1 VCPWP
6 LVPGAQ
12 ALEYN
17 TLERLLLV
25 TSLSIVLA
33 GMAFE
38 GGISAGA
45 HTTLTVLVV
54 AVLVIAVALFLLKM
68 MWELRS
74 SALATL
80 SARRGGKPRAA
91 GGGGGATA
99 PVAPVVSSW
108 MANPL
113 KASSQAPVDSAVSGR
128 TGSHLV
134 TPSSQASIHAPPPP
148 PGASAAPPIPTS
160 SPLPPPT
167 HGAGPRASPEA
178 AGLVFD
184 GHDPEGPATR
194 QRVGRVHSMASPVCE
209 LKY

>member
-74 SALATL
+74 SALAPL

-91 GGGGGATA
+91 GGGGGAT
-99 PVAPVVSSW
+99 APVVSSW

-167 HGAGPRASPEA
+167 HARASPEA